1 MKDAKA
7 RQERDVA
14 AADKWQAEEA
24 AKQDA
29 QIAAALAR
37 QQRIQSDLEQA
48 RLRIAYCVWCIYG
61 QHMMHHHYD
70 CMPCCL

>member
-7 RQERDVA
+7 RQERISA

-37 QQRIQSDLEQA
+37 QKRIQADLEQ
-48 RLRIAYCVWCIYG
+48 VG
-61 QHMMHHHYD
+61 MHD
-70 CMPCCL
+70 ET